1 MSPSQN
7 AKAGPGPRTKSLK
20 AQAAR
25 KRLHPKRHRKQEDD
39 KKLKVLQ
46 QSVANFVR
54 SLTRPVSRK
63 FTQPFFLSLQSLS
76 MPDRKFADLPM
87 SDLTQK
93 GMCTDSNC

>member
-1 MSPSQN
+1 MPASQN

-25 KRLHPKRHRKQEDD
+25 KRVHPKRHRKQEDE

-54 SLTRPVSRK
+54 SLTSPRK
-63 FTQPFFLSLQSLS
+63 LTQSFFLSLQSLS

-93 GMCTDSNC
+93 GMCTDSDC